1 MVIKALSNEKELL
14 SRVSSG
20 DERAF
25 KEVFVAYYSPLSEY
39 VLMLTKC
46 SATTDEII
54 QDIFLKVWQ
63 NRTTL
68 AGIEKFSAYLFILTK
83 NYTLNALR
91 KLLNDEKRKQKWT
104 MDQDE
109 VTVSLN
115 LDDGFQCESNYEVVL
130 RQAVESLPPQQRSVF
145 TMRMQ
150 GHKNHEIALKMDISP
165 DSVKKYQQYALSR
178 IKKYVKS
185 ADYLDVVCIYF
196 ICNQFLDKNK

>member
-14 SRVSSG
+14 YRVSSG

-46 SATTDEII
+46 SATTDEIV

-68 AGIEKFSAYLFILTK
+68 AGIEKFSGYLFILTK

-185 ADYLDVVCIYF
+185 ADYLDIVCVYF
-196 ICNQFLDKNK
+196 ICNQFLDKK